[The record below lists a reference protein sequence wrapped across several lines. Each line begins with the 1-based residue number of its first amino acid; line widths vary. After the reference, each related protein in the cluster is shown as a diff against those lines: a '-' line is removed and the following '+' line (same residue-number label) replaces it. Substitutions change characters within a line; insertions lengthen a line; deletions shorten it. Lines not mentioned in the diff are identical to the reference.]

1 MKKHLYFVEVGV
13 LMDETN
19 EDFNSYKIMG
29 FHEELAFYD
38 ENKLT
43 FLTKQE
49 AMDYATDYITRGVE
63 KTYAILYNCIC
74 NIEEKELQEIKDSLY
89 CEHSLDMPIET
100 ITDFYYKKNNEI
112 IKGELTKWKK
122 WHKKKQFCNT

>member
-13 LMDETN
+13 LMDESN
-19 EDFNSYKIMG
+19 EDFASYKIMG

-43 FLTKQE
+43 FLTKQKAIDY
-49 AMDYATDYITRGVE
+49 AMDYIIRGVE
-63 KTYAILYNCIC
+63 KTYAILYDYIC
-74 NIEEKELQEIKDSLY
+74 DIKKEELQEIKDSIY
-89 CEHSLDMPIET
+89 CEYSLSMPIET

-112 IKGELTKWKK
+112 IKGEI
-122 WHKKKQFCNT
+122 